1 MTVWYNLEN
10 ILGAVSLSIN
20 FEVKRTTHVTKQK
33 VFDGLLDL
41 EAANHW
47 MQGLVGI
54 ERLDDGP
61 MQVGSQWKE
70 SRKMFGHV
78 ATEHFEVI
86 ELYEPD
92 KIVLRVDGTKG
103 TTGKG
108 EYIFTYLVTSTNKLT
123 EITLNGE
130 IKGLTGITK
139 LFGKLMAGTF
149 KKASAKDLDALI
161 AFLEK

>member
-1 MTVWYNLEN
+1 MIACL
-10 ILGAVSLSIN
+10 I
-20 FEVKRTTHVTKQK
+20 
-33 VFDGLLDL
+33 L

-70 SRKMFGHV
+70 SRKMFGNI

-86 ELYEPD
+86 EMNEPD
-92 KIVLRVDGTKG
+92 KLVLRVDGTKG

-108 EYIFTYLVTSTNKLT
+108 EYIFTYLVNTTNNLT
-123 EITLNGE
+123 VITLNGE

>member
-1 MTVWYNLEN
+1 MVYFRKYFRRLF
-10 ILGAVSLSIN
+10 VLSIN
-20 FEVKRTTHVTKQK
+20 FEVKRTTKVTKQQ
-33 VFDGLLDL
+33 VFNGLLDL

-61 MQVGSQWKE
+61 MRVGSQWKE
-70 SRKMFGHV
+70 SRKMFGQV
-78 ATEHFEVI
+78 ATEHFEVA
-86 ELYEPD
+86 ELNEVD
-92 KIVLRVDGTKG
+92 KIVLRCDGTKG

-108 EYIFTYLVTSTNKLT
+108 EYIFTYMVTSSDNLT

-139 LFGKLMAGTF
+139 FFGKMMAGTF
-149 KKASAKDLDALI
+149 KKASAKDLDGLI
-161 AFLEK
+161 VYLEK